1 MLQSKNTR
9 INVTFEAPLVSLLNS
24 MAKNANQST
33 AGFVK
38 ELALEALERR
48 EDVALSALAQARDV
62 VSAKRVKHEDA
73 WK

>member
-1 MLQSKNTR
+1 MQAKNAR
-9 INVTFEAPLVSLLNS
+9 INVTFEPPLLSLLGS
-24 MAKNANQST
+24 MAKDAHQSI

>member
-1 MLQSKNTR
+1 MQTKNAR
-9 INVTFEAPLVSLLNS
+9 INVTFEPPLLSLLNS
-24 MAKNANQST
+24 MAKEAHQST

-48 EDVALSALAQARDV
+48 EDVALSALAQARDTI
-62 VSAKRVKHEDA
+62 SAKRVKHEDA